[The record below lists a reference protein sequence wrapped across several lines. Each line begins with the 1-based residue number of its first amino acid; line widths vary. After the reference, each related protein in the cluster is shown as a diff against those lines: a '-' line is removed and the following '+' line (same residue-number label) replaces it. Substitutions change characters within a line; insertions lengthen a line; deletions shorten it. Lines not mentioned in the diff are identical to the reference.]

1 VNYYLNY
8 SSSPQQFTY
17 EAGGGVDLPTGHRVA
32 RGEAVTIEPWDL
44 VIVEEQ

>member
-1 VNYYLNY
+1 VSYYLNY

-17 EAGGGVDLPTGHRVA
+17 DAGNGVDLPTGHRVA
-32 RGEAVTIEPWDL
+32 RGEIVKIEPWDL